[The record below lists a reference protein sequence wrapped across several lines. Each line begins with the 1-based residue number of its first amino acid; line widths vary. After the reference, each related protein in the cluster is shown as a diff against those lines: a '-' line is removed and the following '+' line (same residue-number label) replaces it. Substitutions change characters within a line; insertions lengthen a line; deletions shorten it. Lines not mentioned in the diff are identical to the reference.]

1 MILLI
6 ICKGTKKGSE
16 LKKCDFLY
24 DGNWGDDQLQEHQKF
39 HESQLKNT
47 SCWLGF
53 DAPQSF
59 GTFSGRDGK
68 RN

>member
-6 ICKGTKKGSE
+6 ICKGTKEGSE

-24 DGNWGDDQLQEHQKF
+24 DGNWGDEQLQEHQKF
-39 HESQLKNT
+39 HESRLNDI

-53 DAPQSF
+53 DTPQSF
-59 GTFSGRDGK
+59 GEFSGRDGK